1 MEIHCSAFQTYAS
14 GLQQNI
20 TRQNKWIKHTCFV
33 IGLSWNSQHPKCTI
47 LPLIPHFWCCFV
59 SYIKQHW
66 VQGKCYI
73 KHAYQALD
81 IACSLLLPSHVHPL
95 DKWLLL
101 RTVWQKRAPIQ
112 HRSKPQCM
120 TNHKKRLCFPSEPVH
135 CLESGKS
142 RVWGI
147 KGKKEQD
154 KRRQTKKKASVNC
167 YVHSFVIV

>member
-1 MEIHCSAFQTYAS
+1 M
-14 GLQQNI
+14 
-20 TRQNKWIKHTCFV
+20 
-33 IGLSWNSQHPKCTI
+33 
-47 LPLIPHFWCCFV
+47 
-59 SYIKQHW
+59 
-66 VQGKCYI
+66 

-101 RTVWQKRAPIQ
+101 RTVWQKRVPIQ

-147 KGKKEQD
+147 KGKRNKTNEGKQ
-154 KRRQTKKKASVNC
+154 RKKLVLIVMFIHLLLWKWISFIPGGGTIVHALLLFINQLNQLNMPLSHPSLSVHPFKIFKFSDVLN
-167 YVHSFVIV
+167 SMPSAQ